1 MDVLRFAV
9 LGLATGAI
17 YGLLSQ
23 GLVVIYRGSGV
34 LNFAHGAMALVGA
47 YTYYELTVGQG
58 WSTVVAA
65 VAAVL
70 LCGAVGALV
79 HVVVLRPLRRAAA
92 LSRVIATLGLV
103 LVIQSS
109 AFLLFGH
116 NSLVVPSLFPV
127 DPVELGGLSIGADRL
142 SIILVCLVVSG
153 GLAAVYRFTSFGRV
167 TAAVAEHETTAASLG
182 HSPDL
187 VASTNWAVGSA
198 LAGLAGVLISPLILL
213 EPVALVLLVIP
224 AMASGL
230 FGQFRSFPAALVA
243 ALVLGVAQSEIQRFV
258 SAPGWATAVPFLA
271 VIAVLVVRGRSLPL
285 RSFVLERLPAVG
297 NGRPPWLWVALFG
310 LALCLVSL
318 FADPDW
324 ATAITTTAAM
334 AVICL
339 SVVVITGYAGQL
351 SLAQFVL
358 AGIGALVAAHVSPHV
373 PFLVALGVGAV
384 VTAVFGGIVGLPA
397 LRTRGVT
404 LAVVSLG
411 LASAV
416 AAVVL
421 NNAALN
427 GSTSAA
433 SGLVIESVD
442 VFGLDLDPIVHP
454 ERYAVLAVLV
464 LLLLSL
470 AVANLRRGV
479 TGRQL
484 LAVRSNERAAASLG
498 INVAY
503 TKTYAFVLAS
513 GIAAVGGIL
522 LAFMLPT
529 VTVGDFD
536 VFTCLLVVAVTVV
549 GGVGNIPGAY
559 IGALLTAGG
568 VVSQLLSGLTAINDY
583 LPLVGGL
590 VLVLNLVVSPDG
602 LFEFNRRLLA
612 EKLPRPVRRGAGR
625 VASLSEETGEPIRV
639 EPWPLQV
646 SGVSVSFG
654 GVRAVRDVSLEVRPG
669 EVHGLIGP
677 NGAGKTTL
685 IDAVTGFVRSQG
697 EVTLGGRVVTGWS
710 PRSRARAGLA
720 RSFQS
725 LELFTDL
732 DIAENLAVAEDTSRR
747 FRGVTDLFRP
757 GQVRLGP
764 AASAALRHL
773 QLDQL
778 IGRKPSEISFG
789 QRKAVAIARSIARM
803 PSVLLLDEPA
813 AGLDDR
819 EAADLALLIR
829 ELADLWGIGVLLVEH
844 KVDMIMAISD
854 RVTVLQNGAVLAAG
868 TPEEVAGNPAI
879 IDAYLGTATPVAAT
893 VERVE
898 P

>member
-34 LNFAHGAMALVGA
+34 LNFAHGAMALLGA
-47 YTYYELTVGQG
+47 YTYYELTVRQG
-58 WSTVVAA
+58 WSTVTAA
-65 VAAVL
+65 VAAMLV
-70 LCGAVGALV
+70 CGVVGALI
-79 HVVVLRPLRRAAA
+79 HLVVLRSMRRASA

-103 LVIQSS
+103 LVIQSL
-109 AFLLFGH
+109 AFLLYGH

-127 DPVELGGLSIGADRL
+127 GPVELGGLSIGADRL
-142 SIILVCLVVSG
+142 YIILVCLVVSG
-153 GLAAVYRFTSFGRV
+153 LLAAVYRFTAFGRV
-167 TAAVAEHETTAASLG
+167 TTAVAEHETTAASLG
-182 HSPDL
+182 HSPTL
-187 VASTNWAVGSA
+187 IAATNWAVGSV

-224 AMASGL
+224 AMASAL
-230 FGQFRSFPAALVA
+230 FGQFRSFPAALAA
-243 ALVLGVAQSEIQRFV
+243 ALLLGIAQSEIQRFV

-271 VIAVLVVRGRSLPL
+271 VIVVLVVRGRSLPL

-297 NGRPPWLWVALFG
+297 NGRPPWLWVGLFG
-310 LALCLVSL
+310 VGLGVVTLL
-318 FADPDW
+318 ADPDW
-324 ATAITTTAAM
+324 ATAITSTAGM
-334 AVICL
+334 AIICL

-358 AGIGALVAAHVSPHV
+358 AGIGALVAAHLSPYV
-373 PFLVALGVGAV
+373 PFLVALVVGAL
-384 VTAVFGGIVGLPA
+384 VTAVFGGVVGLPA

-404 LAVVSLG
+404 LAVVTLG

-416 AAVVL
+416 AAVLL
-421 NNAALN
+421 NNADLN
-427 GSTSAA
+427 GSASAS
-433 SGLVIESVD
+433 SGLVVSSLDIL
-442 VFGLDLDPIVHP
+442 GLDLDPIVYP
-454 ERYAVLAVLV
+454 ERYAFVTVLV
-464 LLLLSL
+464 LVVLSL
-470 AVANLRRGV
+470 AIANLRRGA

-498 INVAY
+498 INVAWI
-503 TKTYAFVLAS
+503 KTYAFMLAS
-513 GIAAVGGIL
+513 GIAAIGGIL
-522 LAFMLPT
+522 IAFMLPT

-559 IGALLTAGG
+559 IGALITSGG
-568 VVSQLLSGLTAINDY
+568 VVSELLSGFTTINDY
-583 LPLVGGL
+583 LPLIGGA

-602 LFEFNRRLLA
+602 LFEFNRRLVA
-612 EKLPRPVRRGAGR
+612 EKLPSLRRRRAGW
-625 VASLSEETGEPIRV
+625 VATLSEETGEPV
-639 EPWPLQV
+639 QVQPWALKV

-654 GVRAVRDVSLEVRPG
+654 GVRAVRDVSLEIRPG

-685 IDAVTGFVRSQG
+685 IDAITGFVRSQG
-697 EVTLGGRVVTGWS
+697 EVSLGSRAISGWS
-710 PRSRARAGLA
+710 PRLRARAGLA

-732 DIAENLAVAEDTSRR
+732 NIAENLAVAEDTSRR
-747 FRGVTDLFRP
+747 LRCVTDLFRP
-757 GQVRLGP
+757 GRVTLGP

-773 QLDQL
+773 QLDHL
-778 IGRKPSEISFG
+778 IDKKPSEISFG

-844 KVDMIMAISD
+844 KVDMIMSISD
-854 RVTVLQNGAVLAAG
+854 RVTVLQNGALLATG
-868 TPEEVAGNPAI
+868 TPQDIADNPAI
-879 IDAYLGTATPVAAT
+879 IDAYLGTASPVP
-893 VERVE
+893 VGFERAE
-898 P
+898 S